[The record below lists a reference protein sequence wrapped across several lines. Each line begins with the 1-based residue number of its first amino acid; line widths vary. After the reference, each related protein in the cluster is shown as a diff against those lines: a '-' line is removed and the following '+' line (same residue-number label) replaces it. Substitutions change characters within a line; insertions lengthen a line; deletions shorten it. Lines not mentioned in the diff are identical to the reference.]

1 MADKKAKVII
11 VALLP
16 VLVLG
21 WLAFRA
27 FENSAAYT
35 TLSQRCWS
43 RKCGIK
49 KLRIKGKL
57 VKDSVNYDP
66 SIPLLEFSLADQDSQ
81 VDAVYAGVLPD
92 NFHHADEVIVE
103 GKFNS
108 RGQFTVSK
116 LMLQCPSKYEGERLV
131 HYIGL
136 ISLYAAFG
144 STLLALFYGGRRKQ
158 QPA

>member
-27 FENSAAYT
+27 FENSAAYYYT
-35 TLSQRCWS
+35 ISEVLVQEMRDQ
-43 RKCGIK
+43 

-108 RGQFTVSK
+108 RGRFTVSK
-116 LMLQCPSKYEGERLV
+116 LMLQCPSKYEGED
-131 HYIGL
+131 
-136 ISLYAAFG
+136 
-144 STLLALFYGGRRKQ
+144 
-158 QPA
+158 

>member
-27 FENSAAYT
+27 FENSAAYYYT
-35 TLSQRCWS
+35 ISEVLVQEMRDQ
-43 RKCGIK
+43 

-116 LMLQCPSKYEGERLV
+116 LMLQCPSKYEGED
-131 HYIGL
+131 
-136 ISLYAAFG
+136 
-144 STLLALFYGGRRKQ
+144 
-158 QPA
+158 